1 MTSDDL
7 SLMRGGLVYRTMHR
21 LGLLRSRHSLP
32 PLIATL
38 LVLLACLPLVVIS
51 ALDGTLLAGKVTMP
65 LIADASVYAR
75 FALALPLLVLAAA
88 PADRLLRSAVRQ
100 LNRSGLIPASQR
112 EAFDRLVGRARALRD
127 SHMPEWICLL
137 VALAPVF
144 LSTPIVTEMSTIS
157 GWHNNADGS
166 PSTAAWWA
174 WWISM
179 PLFRLVGLMWIWRF
193 LIWTVLLW
201 RLTRLDLDLRPPHP
215 DGAGGLGFLGFAQQR
230 FSALSLAGG
239 IVLSGS
245 CINHFVYAGQ
255 TLVDVHYLLA
265 AYIIGSAMVLLAPLA
280 LLSPALIRAKRHAL
294 LKYSALGHRAIR
306 SFDLYWKRGRPEQET
321 PRLVDSPQPSALADF
336 GSVYASLAKM
346 SLIPI
351 CRGNVLWMLMTAA
364 APLVPLVFFA
374 MSVDSLVRKLASI
387 LF

>member
-7 SLMRGGLVYRTMHR
+7 SLMRGGLVYRIMHR
-21 LGLLRSRHSLP
+21 LGLLHSRHSLP
-32 PLIATL
+32 PLLATL
-38 LVLLACLPLVVIS
+38 LVLLACLPLVLIS
-51 ALDGTLLAGKVTMP
+51 ASEGTLLPGKVTMP
-65 LIADASVYAR
+65 LSADASVYAR

-100 LNRSGLIPASQR
+100 LNRAGLIPHSQR
-112 EAFDRLVGRARALRD
+112 EAFDALVTRARALRD
-127 SHMPEWICLL
+127 SHLPEWLCLL
-137 VALAPVF
+137 VALVPAF
-144 LSTPIVTEMSTIS
+144 LSAPIVTELHQIS
-157 GWHNNADGS
+157 GWHNRADGAAS
-166 PSTAAWWA
+166 VAAWWA
-174 WWISM
+174 WWVSM

-201 RLTRLDLDLRPPHP
+201 RLTRLNLDLRPPHP

-245 CINHFVYAGQ
+245 CINHFAYAGQ
-255 TLVDVHYLLA
+255 TLADVRYLLA
-265 AYIIGSAMVLLAPLA
+265 AYIIGSTVLFLAPLG

-306 SFDLYWKRGRPEQET
+306 SFDLYWKRGRPEEET

-336 GSVYASLAKM
+336 GSVYASLANM

-351 CRGNVLWMLMTAA
+351 CRGNVLWMLLTAA
-364 APLVPLVFFA
+364 APLLPLVFFA

>member
-7 SLMRGGLVYRTMHR
+7 SLMRGGLVYRIMHR
-21 LGLLRSRHSLP
+21 LGLLHSRHSLP
-32 PLIATL
+32 PLLATL
-38 LVLLACLPLVVIS
+38 LVLLACLPLVLIS
-51 ALDGTLLAGKVTMP
+51 ASEGTLLPGKVTMP
-65 LIADASVYAR
+65 LSADASVYAR
-75 FALALPLLVLAAA
+75 FALLVT
-88 PADRLLRSAVRQ
+88 
-100 LNRSGLIPASQR
+100 
-112 EAFDRLVGRARALRD
+112 RARALRD
-127 SHMPEWICLL
+127 SHLPEWLCLL
-137 VALAPVF
+137 VALIPAF
-144 LSTPIVTEMSTIS
+144 LSAPIVTELHQIS
-157 GWHNNADGS
+157 GWHNRADGAAS
-166 PSTAAWWA
+166 IAAWWA
-174 WWISM
+174 WWVSM

-255 TLVDVHYLLA
+255 TLADVRYLLA
-265 AYIIGSAMVLLAPLA
+265 AYIIGSTVLFLAPLA

-306 SFDLYWKRGRPEQET
+306 SFDLYWKRGRPEEET

-336 GSVYASLAKM
+336 GSVYASLANM
-346 SLIPI
+346 SLIPV
-351 CRGNVLWMLMTAA
+351 CRGNVLWMLLTAA
-364 APLVPLVFFA
+364 APLLPLVFFA